1 MIACN
6 RGGSAN
12 EREEGG
18 EGENRER
25 RAERADSVRAAIACR
40 GASLPRG
47 KYCTSSKLHPTPL
60 IRTQPSSCVGNALIA
75 SQLGQLCD
83 SPIRLSLLY
92 NGNLSTCIRAT
103 TSSSHACLNDHLS
116 LPQNDTRSRVVV
128 TLLEGPEEPSE
139 SAPTS
144 TGAAC
149 GRPWG
154 FGRHPLIVGGIPAT
168 QPAIPGRPTSKSCS
182 SRNTSTIHR
191 PRSSGDAH
199 EDRAKGG
206 ELL

>member
-1 MIACN
+1 M
-6 RGGSAN
+6 RGG
-12 EREEGG
+12 RGG
-18 EGENRER
+18 RVKTENVEQ
-25 RAERADSVRAAIACR
+25 RADSARASIACR

-60 IRTQPSSCVGNALIA
+60 IRTQVSSRVGNALIA
-75 SQLGQLCD
+75 SQLGQHCD
-83 SPIRLSLLY
+83 SLIRLSSHY
-92 NGNLSTCIRAT
+92 SQDQSACIRAT
-103 TSSSHACLNDHLS
+103 TTSSHACPRDDLS
-116 LPQNDTRSRVVV
+116 LPLNDTRSRVVA
-128 TLLEGPEEPSE
+128 TSSEGPEEPSE

-154 FGRHPLIVGGIPAT
+154 FGGQPLIVGGIPAT

-206 ELL
+206 ELP